1 MVRLRPSFGN
11 CEEQLTSTDCRP
23 TVGRQVTNSLPTA
36 ITDSDGLTLKRR
48 RSSRHPAVVLPDLDY
63 ADDIALL
70 ENTIK
75 SAQDLLNR
83 VEKACQDV
91 GLFLNAPKTKYMHLN
106 PLTNTTLVSSD
117 GSPIELVQDFKYLG
131 GYTDSGYDMN
141 TRIGQAWSALNS
153 LDKVWK
159 ATIKKD
165 TKLKVFKASVETILL
180 YGSDSWTLNV
190 ARSQKLDGSY
200 TKMLRTIYNI
210 SWRDHVT
217 NKSLYGHLPRICT
230 VVKRRRLALAGHVSR
245 HNEPAGLVLL
255 WSPEVK
261 RRVGSQSK
269 RLDLSM
275 LIDTYKPD
283 IINATETHL
292 NSDISSAELGLQ
304 GFEVFRK
311 DRIDNG
317 GGGVLIGVSSDIL
330 ATEEG
335 SLQRDGLEAVW
346 CRIHITGCK
355 PLYNGCIYRQPSNNS
370 EPIIVLDETLATI
383 TSKNSLPNVLLTGD
397 FNLPHINWDTEDHEN
412 KFSIQQ
418 NPQYGHEVNQAMLD
432 LVNRNS
438 LSQHSNKP
446 TRGTNIL
453 DLVLTTNPSLVND
466 IQVEDGMSDHDIVIT
481 DLDLKRR
488 PQKKNP
494 RRIYI
499 YKRADTDSLKKVI
512 SDSWNKFLHTEPLQ
526 KCVEDN
532 WKYFKDMTTTA
543 MQHHI
548 PTKMLSGR
556 WNIPWLTPALRKM
569 MRKKQRYY
577 NRAKRTLNEH
587 DWKSFKNLRKTFK
600 AKLAD
605 AHNKYVLDLLDWPTG
620 DNPPTTSKKFWSY
633 IKSIRNESTGIGT
646 LNSGGIEISDNHQK
660 AELLSDQFKSVF
672 TNEDMSRIPDLV
684 LSSVPDIPPLDFQKQ
699 GIINLLRNINVKKA
713 NGPDNLPCWV
723 LKEAAEEIAPF
734 LQLIFNQ
741 SMNTGQVPDDWKKA
755 NITPVF
761 KKGSRTAACNY
772 RPISLT
778 SVPCKIMEHIIF
790 HHMMAHLDTHRI
802 LVDFQHGFRKG
813 YSCETQLITII
824 EKVARNLDRKLQT
837 DMLLLDFSKAFDTVP
852 HHRLL
857 HKIYHY
863 GIRGNLNLWIES
875 WLTERSQTVVTNGA
889 CSTPTKVKSGV
900 PQGTVLGPQ
909 MFLLYINDIGDQI
922 DGHMGL
928 FADDSALYGVVGSIQ
943 DAQSLQHDLDNLN
956 EWAHKWQMSFNA
968 DKCSILRIYR
978 CHNPIDYQYKI
989 GGQELTTVQH
999 HPYLGVEL
1007 TRDLNWN
1014 KHISNIVGKANRTL
1028 GFMRRNLSNCP
1039 EKIKKQAY
1047 HALVR
1052 PHLEYAS
1059 SVWDPHVQKQIN
1071 DIEAVQ
1077 RRAAR
1082 FVKRCYDRTPGTV
1095 TTILNELEWPTL
1107 QQRRKEAR
1115 LTMMYKTM
1123 NGQISMGLPPYLIPK
1138 ERQTRQYHPKK
1149 FISIASNTNTYKN
1162 SFIVRTIADWN
1173 KLPANVIDQASI
1185 ETFKAALKAHFIK
1198 LE

>member
-1 MVRLRPSFGN
+1 M
-11 CEEQLTSTDCRP
+11 
-23 TVGRQVTNSLPTA
+23 
-36 ITDSDGLTLKRR
+36 
-48 RSSRHPAVVLPDLDY
+48 
-63 ADDIALL
+63 
-70 ENTIK
+70 
-75 SAQDLLNR
+75 
-83 VEKACQDV
+83 
-91 GLFLNAPKTKYMHLN
+91 
-106 PLTNTTLVSSD
+106 
-117 GSPIELVQDFKYLG
+117 
-131 GYTDSGYDMN
+131 
-141 TRIGQAWSALNS
+141 
-153 LDKVWK
+153 
-159 ATIKKD
+159 
-165 TKLKVFKASVETILL
+165 
-180 YGSDSWTLNV
+180 
-190 ARSQKLDGSY
+190 
-200 TKMLRTIYNI
+200 
-210 SWRDHVT
+210 
-217 NKSLYGHLPRICT
+217 
-230 VVKRRRLALAGHVSR
+230 
-245 HNEPAGLVLL
+245 
-255 WSPEVK
+255 
-261 RRVGSQSK
+261 
-269 RLDLSM
+269 DLS
-275 LIDTYKPD
+275 
-283 IINATETHL
+283 
-292 NSDISSAELGLQ
+292 
-304 GFEVFRK
+304 
-311 DRIDNG
+311 
-317 GGGVLIGVSSDIL
+317 
-330 ATEEG
+330 
-335 SLQRDGLEAVW
+335 
-346 CRIHITGCK
+346 
-355 PLYNGCIYRQPSNNS
+355 
-370 EPIIVLDETLATI
+370 
-383 TSKNSLPNVLLTGD
+383 
-397 FNLPHINWDTEDHEN
+397 
-412 KFSIQQ
+412 
-418 NPQYGHEVNQAMLD
+418 
-432 LVNRNS
+432 
-438 LSQHSNKP
+438 
-446 TRGTNIL
+446 
-453 DLVLTTNPSLVND
+453 
-466 IQVEDGMSDHDIVIT
+466 
-481 DLDLKRR
+481 
-488 PQKKNP
+488 
-494 RRIYI
+494 
-499 YKRADTDSLKKVI
+499 
-512 SDSWNKFLHTEPLQ
+512 
-526 KCVEDN
+526 
-532 WKYFKDMTTTA
+532 
-543 MQHHI
+543 
-548 PTKMLSGR
+548 
-556 WNIPWLTPALRKM
+556 
-569 MRKKQRYY
+569 
-577 NRAKRTLNEH
+577 
-587 DWKSFKNLRKTFK
+587 
-600 AKLAD
+600 
-605 AHNKYVLDLLDWPTG
+605 TG

-900 PQGTVLGPQ
+900 PQGTVLGPL

-1173 KLPANVIDQASI
+1173 ELPANVIDQASI
-1185 ETFKAALKAHFIK
+1185 ETFKAALKAHFIN